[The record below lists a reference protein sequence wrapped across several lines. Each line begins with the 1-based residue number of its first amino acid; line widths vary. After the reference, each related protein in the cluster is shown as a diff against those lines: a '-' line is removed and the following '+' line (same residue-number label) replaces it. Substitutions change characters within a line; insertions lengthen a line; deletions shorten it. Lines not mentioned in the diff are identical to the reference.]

1 MKNTLLT
8 LFALLAAFLLS
19 AQVKTTYYLP
29 DIEYD
34 SNIPS
39 PEEFIGHQIGD
50 WHLSHDKQYMYLRE
64 LARLSD
70 RVELVEYA
78 RTYENR
84 PLIYLIITSKENHQ
98 NLAKIKSDH
107 VQLSDVNNS
116 KSLNI
121 SNMPVVTYQGFSI
134 HGNEASGG
142 NAAPLYAY
150 YLAAGQGTEVQNA
163 LNNAVV
169 LLDPCYNPDGFHR
182 FSTWANMHKNKNLT
196 ADPQDREYD
205 EVWPRGRTNHYWF
218 DLNRDWLP
226 VQHPESQGRIRNFHE
241 WKPNIL
247 TDHHEMGSNSTYF
260 FQPGIPKRT
269 NPITPQMNQDLT
281 AKIGTYHA
289 KALDAIG
296 SFYYTQESFDDF
308 YYGKGSTYPDVN
320 GCIGILFEQASSR
333 GHLQE
338 TVNGNLSFPFTIRN
352 QVTTALSTLKAGLE
366 MREELLSYQRD
377 FYVNSQKAAKDATV
391 KGYVFGEE
399 KDKGKLQEFL
409 DILNQHQIKVHK
421 LGKNVN
427 VKGTSFNTEHS
438 YVVPSDQQQHLL
450 IRGIFETSTTFKD
463 SLFYDISAWTFPLAF
478 NIEYSALAKG
488 DFSSSLLGK
497 ELTANSEKNNSAP
510 MKSNYA
516 YLLEWEEYYAP
527 KALNAILTAGLRAK
541 VATERF
547 VLNSKNYDYGTVM
560 IPVQNQNFS
569 ADNIYNLMKIIEE
582 ETGVRITGVNTGLT
596 PTGIDLGS
604 PNFQKISNPQI
615 LLVVGN
621 GVTSYDAGEVWH
633 LLDQRYDMAISMV
646 ETGDLGNVDLD
657 RYNVVVMVDGFYN
670 SVPTSAADNLKEWN
684 SNGGT
689 IIAMKRA
696 VQWLNTKDIANVKF
710 KAGGGNNKD
719 KKQRPY
725 AKAGSD
731 RGSQVIGGAIFEA
744 EIDITHPLF
753 YGYKKD
759 RLPVFR
765 RGTLFFQ
772 PANNA
777 YATPALYTD
786 NPLLSG
792 YIKKERLEE
801 LKNSATIIV
810 NGNGRGRVICL
821 ADNPNFRAFWYGTNK
836 IFANAVFFGN
846 IISGSA
852 VER

>member
-8 LFALLAAFLLS
+8 LLAVIICFTIS
-19 AQVKTTYYLP
+19 AQIKTSYYLP

-39 PEEFIGHQIGD
+39 PEEFIGHQIGE
-50 WHLSHDKQYMYLRE
+50 WHLSHDKLYMYLRE
-64 LARLSD
+64 LARVSD

-78 RTYENR
+78 RSYEER

-98 NLAKIKSDH
+98 NLAKIQADH
-107 VQLSDVNNS
+107 VQLSDASNS
-116 KSLNI
+116 KSLDV
-121 SNMPVVTYQGFSI
+121 SNMPVVTYQGFNI

-150 YLAAGQGTEVQNA
+150 YLAAGQSAAVQNA
-163 LNNAVV
+163 LDNAVV
-169 LLDPCYNPDGFHR
+169 LLDPCYNPDGFNR
-182 FSTWANMHKNKNLT
+182 FSTWVNMHKNKNLT
-196 ADPQDREYD
+196 SDTQDREYD
-205 EVWPRGRTNHYWF
+205 EAWPRARTNHYWF

-226 VQHPESQGRIRNFHE
+226 VQHPESQGRIRSFHE
-241 WKPNIL
+241 WKPNVL

-269 NPITPQMNQDLT
+269 NPITPQKNQDLT

-308 YYGKGSTYPDVN
+308 YYGKGSTYPDAN

-352 QVTTALSTLKAGLE
+352 QVTTALSTLKASLE
-366 MREELLSYQRD
+366 MREELLTYQRD
-377 FYVNSQKAAKDATV
+377 FYVNAQQAAKSASV

-399 KDKGKLQEFL
+399 KDKARLDEFL
-409 DILNQHQIKVHK
+409 DILKQHQIKVYK
-421 LGKNVN
+421 LGKNLN
-427 VKGTSFNTEHS
+427 VKGKSFNTEHS

-478 NIEYSALAKG
+478 NIEYEELSKS
-488 DFSSSLLGK
+488 DFSTSLLGQ
-497 ELTANSEKNNSAP
+497 ELSSAIEKRNSSP

-547 VLNSKNYDYGTVM
+547 TLNSKNYDYGTVM

-569 ADNIYNLMKIIEE
+569 ADNIYNLMKIIAE

-615 LLVVGN
+615 LLVVGD
-621 GVTSYDAGEVWH
+621 GVVSYDAGEVWH

-646 ETGDLGNVDLD
+646 ETRDLGNVDLA
-657 RYNVVVMVDGFYN
+657 RYNVIVMVDGYYN
-670 SVPTSAADNLKEWN
+670 SIPNSAVDHLKEWS

-689 IIAMKRA
+689 IVAMKRA
-696 VQWLNTKDIANVKF
+696 VQWLNAKDIANVKF
-710 KAGGGNNKD
+710 KNGGNND
-719 KKQRPY
+719 KEQRPY

-731 RGSQVIGGAIFEA
+731 RGSRVIGGAIFEA
-744 EIDITHPLF
+744 EIDVTHPLF
-753 YGYKKD
+753 YGYKD
-759 RLPVFR
+759 EILPVFR

-772 PANNA
+772 PANNV
-777 YATPALYTD
+777 YATPARYTAD
-786 NPLLSG
+786 PLLSG
-792 YIKKERLEE
+792 YIKKERLEQ

-810 NGNGRGRVICL
+810 NGNGSGRVICL

-846 IISGSA
+846 IISGST

>member
-1 MKNTLLT
+1 MKNKLLT
-8 LFALLAAFLLS
+8 LIVTFVSFSLLA
-19 AQVKTTYYLP
+19 QVETTYYLP

-39 PEEFIGHQIGD
+39 PKEFIGHQIGE
-50 WHLSHDKQYMYLRE
+50 WHLSHDQLYMYMRE
-64 LARLSD
+64 LARVSD

-78 RTYENR
+78 RSHENR
-84 PLIYLIITSKENHQ
+84 PLVYLVITSKENHQ
-98 NLAKIKSDH
+98 NLAKIKANH
-107 VQLSDVNNS
+107 VQLSDASNS
-116 KSLNI
+116 KPLDI
-121 SNMPVVTYQGFSI
+121 SNMPVVTYQGYNI
-134 HGNEASGG
+134 HGNEPSGG

-150 YLAAGQGTEVQNA
+150 YLAAGQSAEVQNA

-169 LLDPCYNPDGFHR
+169 LLDPCLNPDGFHR
-182 FSTWANMHKNKNLT
+182 FSTWVNMHKNKNLT
-196 ADPQDREYD
+196 SDPQDREYD
-205 EVWPRGRTNHYWF
+205 EVWPRARTNHYWF

-226 VQHPESQGRIRNFHE
+226 VQHPESQGRIRIFHE
-241 WKPNIL
+241 WKPNVL
-247 TDHHEMGSNSTYF
+247 TDHHEMGSNATYF

-269 NPITPQMNQDLT
+269 NPITPQKNQDLT
-281 AKIGTYHA
+281 AKIATYHA
-289 KALDAIG
+289 KALDEIG
-296 SFYYTQESFDDF
+296 SFYYSQESFDDF
-308 YYGKGSTYPDVN
+308 YYGKGSTYPDAN

-352 QVTTALSTLKAGLE
+352 QVTTSLSTLKAALE
-366 MREELLSYQRD
+366 MREELLTYQRD
-377 FYVNSQKAAKDATV
+377 FYTNAQEAAKDADV

-399 KDKGKLQEFL
+399 KDKGRLQEFL
-409 DILNQHQIKVHK
+409 DILKQHQIKVYK

-427 VKGTSFNTEHS
+427 VKGKSFNTEHS

-450 IRGIFETSTTFKD
+450 IRGIFETSTTFED
-463 SLFYDISAWTFPLAF
+463 SLFYDISAWTFPLSF
-478 NIEYSALAKG
+478 NIDYSELAKG
-488 DFSSSLLGK
+488 DFSSSLLGQ
-497 ELTANSEKNNSAP
+497 ELSDGATKRNSAP

-547 VLNSKNYDYGTVM
+547 TLNSKNYDYGTVI
-560 IPVQNQNFS
+560 IPIQNQNLS
-569 ADNIYNLMKIIEE
+569 ADNIYNLMKIIAE
-582 ETGVRITGVNTGLT
+582 ETGVRITGVGTGLT

-604 PNFQKISNPQI
+604 PNFQKISNPQV
-615 LLVVGN
+615 LMLVGD
-621 GVTSYDAGEVWH
+621 GVNPYDAGEVWH
-633 LLDQRYDMAISMV
+633 LLDQRYDMAISMA
-646 ETGDLGNVDLD
+646 ETRDLGSIDLA
-657 RYNVVVMVDGFYN
+657 RYNVIVMVDGYYN
-670 SVPTSAADNLKEWN
+670 SIPASGVDNLKEWN

-689 IIAMKRA
+689 IVAMKRA
-696 VQWLNTKDIANVKF
+696 VQWLNAKDIANVKF
-710 KAGGGNNKD
+710 KNIGNSNNKE
-719 KKQRPY
+719 QRPY

-744 EIDITHPLF
+744 KIDVTHPLF

-786 NPLLSG
+786 DPLLGG
-792 YIKKERLEE
+792 YIKKERLEQ

-810 NGNGRGRVICL
+810 NGNGGGRVICL
-821 ADNPNFRAFWYGTNK
+821 ADNPNFRAFWFGTNK
-836 IFANAVFFGN
+836 IFANAVYFGN

>member
-8 LFALLAAFLLS
+8 LLAVIICFTIS
-19 AQVKTTYYLP
+19 AQIKTSYYLP

-39 PEEFIGHQIGD
+39 PEEFIGHQIGE
-50 WHLSHDKQYMYLRE
+50 WHLSHDKLYMYLRE
-64 LARLSD
+64 LARVSD

-78 RTYENR
+78 RSYEER

-98 NLAKIKSDH
+98 NLAKIQADH
-107 VQLSDVNNS
+107 VQLSDASNS
-116 KSLNI
+116 KSLDV
-121 SNMPVVTYQGFSI
+121 SNMPVVTYQGFNI

-150 YLAAGQGTEVQNA
+150 YLAAGQSAAVQNA
-163 LNNAVV
+163 LDNAVV
-169 LLDPCYNPDGFHR
+169 LLDPCYNPDGFNR
-182 FSTWANMHKNKNLT
+182 FSTWVNMHKNKNLT
-196 ADPQDREYD
+196 SDPQDREYD
-205 EVWPRGRTNHYWF
+205 EAWPRARTNHYWF

-226 VQHPESQGRIRNFHE
+226 VQHPESQGRIRSFHE
-241 WKPNIL
+241 WKPNVL

-269 NPITPQMNQDLT
+269 NPITPQKNQDLT

-308 YYGKGSTYPDVN
+308 YYGKGSTYPDAN

-352 QVTTALSTLKAGLE
+352 QVTTALSTLKASLE
-366 MREELLSYQRD
+366 MREELLTYQRD
-377 FYVNSQKAAKDATV
+377 FYVNAQQAAKSASV

-399 KDKGKLQEFL
+399 KDKARLDEFL
-409 DILNQHQIKVHK
+409 DILKQHQIKVYK
-421 LGKNVN
+421 LGKNLN
-427 VKGTSFNTEHS
+427 VKGKSFNTEHS

-478 NIEYSALAKG
+478 NIEYEELSKS
-488 DFSSSLLGK
+488 DFSTSLLGQ
-497 ELTANSEKNNSAP
+497 ELSSAIEKRNSSP

-547 VLNSKNYDYGTVM
+547 TLNSKNYDYGTVM

-569 ADNIYNLMKIIEE
+569 ADNIYNLMKIIAE

-615 LLVVGN
+615 LLVVGD
-621 GVTSYDAGEVWH
+621 GVVSYDAGEVWH

-646 ETGDLGNVDLD
+646 ETRDLGNVDLA
-657 RYNVVVMVDGFYN
+657 RYNVIVMVDGYYN
-670 SVPTSAADNLKEWN
+670 SIPNSAVDHLKEWS

-689 IIAMKRA
+689 IVAMKRA
-696 VQWLNTKDIANVKF
+696 VQWLNAKDIANVKF
-710 KAGGGNNKD
+710 KNGGNND
-719 KKQRPY
+719 KEQRPY

-731 RGSQVIGGAIFEA
+731 RGSRVIGGAIFEA
-744 EIDITHPLF
+744 EIDVTHPLF
-753 YGYKKD
+753 YGYKD
-759 RLPVFR
+759 EILPVFR

-772 PANNA
+772 PANNV
-777 YATPALYTD
+777 YATPARYTAD
-786 NPLLSG
+786 PLLSG
-792 YIKKERLEE
+792 YIKKERLEQ

-810 NGNGRGRVICL
+810 NGNGSGRVICL

-846 IISGSA
+846 IISGST